1 MPKLT
6 KKVIDSSLPKEKD
19 YIVWD
24 DEIKGF
30 GCRIFPGGKKT
41 YVFYYRAPV
50 TRKFSYIKIGLHGNL
65 TVDEARIKAKA
76 LTLSVSN
83 GIDVK
88 VAKKQA
94 IIEEQK
100 SILFVDFWQIFT
112 NKYIL
117 INHKPSTQRANKSR
131 IKKHIIPFFSNK
143 KIADI
148 ERRDILAFKDSL
160 PNIKGNF
167 TKCLNLLSTAFDQA
181 ELWEY
186 RSQNSN
192 PCKGVKKQSDNKM
205 ERFLT
210 MPELRKLEEV
220 LASLTSSKS
229 SPYTLAAIW
238 ILMITG
244 CRLSEVLTLPWAD
257 VHLEDDYLYLK
268 DSKVGVRTIALSDK
282 GKQILERLQKQEG
295 NPYVFCG
302 NLSEKPLVNINR
314 TWNKARTLAGIG
326 DVRIHDLRHSFA
338 SFALKQGVSLYTLSK
353 LLGHQS
359 IKTTERYA
367 HLELDHLKEATN
379 KVAQVFELGH
389 KSIVS
394 TERYAHLELDH
405 LKDATNKIAQVFG

>member
-6 KKVIDSSLPKEKD
+6 KKLVESSLPKEKD

-30 GCRIFPGGKKT
+30 GCRILPSGYKT
-41 YVFYYRAPV
+41 YVFHYTSPTTKKY
-50 TRKFSYIKIGLHGNL
+50 SYLKIGVHGNF
-65 TVDEARIKAKA
+65 TVDLARDKAKKWCA
-76 LTLSVSN
+76 DIARD
-83 GIDVK
+83 IDPK
-88 VAKKQA
+88 EQKKATA
-94 IIEEQK
+94 IEQKK
-100 SILFVDFWQIFT
+100 SILFSDFWQIFT
-112 NKYIL
+112 EKYIL
-117 INHKPSTQRANKSR
+117 INHKPSTQKGNKSR
-131 IKKHIIPFFSNK
+131 ISRNILPFFGNK

-148 ERRDILAFKDSL
+148 ERRDILAFSDTF
-160 PNIKGNF
+160 PRIQGNC
-167 TKCLNLLSTAFDQA
+167 TKCLNLLSTAFDHA

-192 PCKGVKKQSDNKM
+192 PCNKVKRQSDNKM

-210 MPELRKLEEV
+210 MSELRKLEEV

-353 LLGHQS
+353 LLGHKS

-405 LKDATNKIAQVFG
+405 LKDVTNKIAQIFG